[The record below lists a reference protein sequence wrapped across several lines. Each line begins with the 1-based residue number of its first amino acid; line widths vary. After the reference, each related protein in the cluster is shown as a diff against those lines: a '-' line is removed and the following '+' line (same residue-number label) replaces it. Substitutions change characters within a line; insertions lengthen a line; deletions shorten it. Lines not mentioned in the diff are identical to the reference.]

1 MKSALAGFALTAAL
15 LSLHVGFLPSAWPDR
30 PTAAEQSGFAQ
41 RHANEDTAKLE
52 AELGIGESGS

>member
-15 LSLHVGFLPSAWPDR
+15 LVAHVQVLPNPWPDR
-30 PTAAEQSGFAQ
+30 PTAAEASGFAQ

-52 AELGIGESGS
+52 KELGL